1 MWALR
6 FFLIIVI
13 IILVIGFSIYNSA
26 ETVEVNL
33 FGIMMYVDVPMIYIA
48 FWSFVVGL
56 LVSFLL
62 GITHYLKVQSELREQ
77 RKENKNLMEEITT
90 LRNIPLEDM
99 EEKGE
104 GE

>member
-1 MWALR
+1 MWAFR
-6 FFLIIVI
+6 FFLIIVVI
-13 IILVIGFSIYNSA
+13 IAVVGFSIYNSS

-33 FGIMMYVDVPMIYIA
+33 FGLWMYVDVPMIYIT
-48 FWSFVVGL
+48 FWAFVVGL

-62 GITHYLKVQSELREQ
+62 GITHYLKVQSDLREQ
-77 RKENKNLMEEITT
+77 RKENRNLMEEITT